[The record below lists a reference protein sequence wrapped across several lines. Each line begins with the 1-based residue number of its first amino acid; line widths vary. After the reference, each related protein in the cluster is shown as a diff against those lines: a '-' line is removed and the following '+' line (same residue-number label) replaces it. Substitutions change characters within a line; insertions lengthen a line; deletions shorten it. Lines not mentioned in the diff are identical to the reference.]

1 MDIGS
6 ASKKDFEILKLDTG
20 RRKSTLS
27 PRKAPEGNVSGTGG
41 LSGGKGIFGLIQEV
55 KKDEE

>member
-1 MDIGS
+1 MDIAS

-20 RRKSTLS
+20 RRKSSLS

-41 LSGGKGIFGLIQEV
+41 LSGAKGIFSLIQEI
-55 KKDEE
+55 KKDDE